1 MESTQ
6 CVFVAETQTVDVAF
20 DTINGNAGP
29 VINGQAGPVI
39 NGQAGPVINGQAAP
53 DNPVREATDSDV
65 IAEEIQ
71 RKKRDL
77 SPLAYCRFITNRPKL
92 AFGKIS
98 VSPRFRYSRKSI

>member
-6 CVFVAETQTVDVAF
+6 CVYVAGTQTADVAF
-20 DTINGNAGP
+20 DTMNGNARP
-29 VINGQAGPVI
+29 VVNGQAGP
-39 NGQAGPVINGQAAP
+39 
-53 DNPVREATDSDV
+53 DNVAQEATDSDV

-77 SPLAYCRFITNRPKL
+77 TPLAYCRFITSRPKL

-98 VSPRFRYSRKSI
+98 VSPNFFYSRKPIERLS